1 MNSTFKLG
9 LDLPVITSSFL
20 ARSLAVA
27 SPKEKWWVLTVSCGG
42 ALLFLPFLMDILTLP
57 GEHQTGA
64 GLGVT
69 RVIVLINSEVS
80 MILDSTGSFQTPLI
94 FSVSSQ
100 TFFFRFVMK
109 YWDSPRFQS
118 WSFLVTYSPK

>member
-9 LDLPVITSSFL
+9 PNLPVITSSFSVL
-20 ARSLAVA
+20 SLMVA
-27 SPKEKWWVLTVSCGG
+27 SPKEKWGCLQSPMEEH
-42 ALLFLPFLMDILTLP
+42 LLQILTLHEE
-57 GEHQTGA
+57 GQTGA

-69 RVIVLINSEVS
+69 WVIILIYSEVS

-100 TFFFRFVMK
+100 ILFFHFVVK
-109 YWDSPRFQS
+109 Y
-118 WSFLVTYSPK
+118 